1 MQRQSRILLSNMQ
14 SLKHCIVLFLALA
27 FFVQLVGCTMENLPR
42 GELLFAGVSDSTIG
56 VSPPKAE
63 IDVFSNSVVDDTLAG
78 TSRTVTI
85 NGKTYTGYYDKSLKS
100 PYRRGD
106 WDEYL
111 CTENGRHILTF
122 FVNRYSQK
130 VIEYSL
136 SGVSCETTMENGKSR
151 DECREI
157 AIQTLR
163 EHYKDA
169 VFKEIEVQDYAN
181 DKYNFMFVKMIGDLE
196 TTAGVAIRV
205 NADGK
210 VVSFNATTMPAFENL
225 GLAAKR
231 FDNIDESDLDVKIDN
246 KLSEILQGREYEKW
260 EIKSRKLVVM
270 KYAGPCVIYQISLYL
285 DKNEEKISADA
296 SVMFVMPL

>member
-1 MQRQSRILLSNMQ
+1 MASKTALKMVLKMRSVLCVVIILT
-14 SLKHCIVLFLALA
+14 VLPFGL
-27 FFVQLVGCTMENLPR
+27 CSCRNRR
-42 GELLFAGVSDSTIG
+42 GELLFAGVSDSPIG
-56 VSPPKAE
+56 VSPPKEE

-136 SGVSCETTMENGKSR
+136 RGVSCETTMENGKSR

-157 AIQTLR
+157 ALQTLR

-196 TTAGVAIRV
+196 TTAGVTIRV
-205 NADGK
+205 NTDGK
-210 VVSFNATTMPAFENL
+210 VVSFNATTMPAFENQ

-260 EIKSRKLVVM
+260 EIKSRKLAVM
-270 KYAGPCVIYQISLYL
+270 KYAGPCVIYEISLYL
-285 DKNEEKISADA
+285 DKKEERISADA